1 MLKYNNLDMY
11 IFSCGNL
18 ENWQCQLLTEEQQIN
33 VAKEFVKIYEQIED
47 KSSSVMY
54 HLLTDPAAK
63 THHQNYEG
71 GLTEHNFKF
80 ACYLYSRALTIY
92 PGMNPVESVVKI
104 AVCHDLCKVNLY
116 KLGSDGKYS
125 YDYEEYKH
133 HAKESVRRAKTLNIE
148 LSQLERICILLHM
161 AGGWWNNE
169 DEAEL
174 NESDRDL
181 IGNNIKLISAVQWA
195 DMKACE

>member
-1 MLKYNNLDMY
+1 MKKYDNLDLY

-18 ENWQCQLLTEEQQIN
+18 ENWQCPLLTEEQQTS
-33 VAKEFVKIYEQIED
+33 VAKEFVKLYEQIED
-47 KSSSVMY
+47 KYPSVLY

-80 ACYLYSRALTIY
+80 ACWLYARVIKAKLDLTAEE
-92 PGMNPVESVVKI
+92 VCRI
-104 AVCHDLCKVNLY
+104 AIFHDLCKIKLY
-116 KLGSDGKYS
+116 KLGEDGKYS

-133 HAKESVRRAKTLNIE
+133 HSSESIRRLSKMGIE
-148 LSQLERICILLHM
+148 LCQRERVCILLHM
-161 AGGWWNNE
+161 AGGWWNDE

-174 NESDRDL
+174 SESDREF
-181 IGNNIKLISAVQWA
+181 IGNNIRLISVVQWA

>member
-1 MLKYNNLDMY
+1 MKKYDNLDMY
-11 IFSCGNL
+11 IFSCGDL
-18 ENWQCQLLTEEQQIN
+18 DSWQCPLLTEEQQIA
-33 VAKEFVKIYEQIED
+33 VAKEFVKLYEQIED
-47 KSSSVMY
+47 KYPSVLY

-80 ACYLYSRALTIY
+80 ACYLYSRALAIY
-92 PGMNPVESVVKI
+92 PNTNLIESVVKI

-125 YDYEEYKH
+125 YNYKEYEH
-133 HAKESVRRAKTLNIE
+133 HAKESVRRAKILGIE
-148 LSQLERICILLHM
+148 LSQLERVCVLLHM
-161 AGGWWNNE
+161 DGGFWDHE
-169 DEAEL
+169 VEAEL
-174 NESDRDL
+174 SDSDREL
-181 IGNNIKLISAVQWA
+181 LCNNIRFISAVQWA